1 MTPLVSTLL
10 QLVVLAA
17 NIDPPADAEWPLN
30 RQLGAWNPPSAH
42 AQVSPPLD
50 GLFLV
55 ASTGNSSVRC
65 EPLLPA
71 ATQLMVPAQ
80 LELPKPAYK
89 PPDFIGRLWGGIRER
104 PETLWL
110 GLRLRPVHENP
121 YEDLSLEPVQP
132 TPYRD
137 PAVPESEGYTR
148 GPRPCDYWYFP
159 MRSTDAVSNGFANVR
174 WLMPWRPV
182 DESPADDLTPF
193 HARIPQVDWS
203 VGTGPAN
210 EWLPGFGPELEQL
223 SREIQQRA
231 STRSKASP
239 LLTGDIP

>member
-10 QLVVLAA
+10 QLAVLAA

-30 RQLGAWNPPSAH
+30 RQLGAWNPPSVA
-42 AQVSPPLD
+42 AEFAPSD
-50 GLFLV
+50 SLFLA
-55 ASTGNSSVRC
+55 ASSGNSLVRC

-71 ATQLMVPAQ
+71 ATQLVVPAQ
-80 LELPKPAYK
+80 LDLPKPAYEA
-89 PPDFIGRLWGGIRER
+89 PDFIGQLWGGIRER

-110 GLRLRPVHENP
+110 GLRLRPVHDNP
-121 YEDLSLEPVQP
+121 YEALSPEPVQP

-137 PAVPESEGYTR
+137 PTVPEAEGYTI
-148 GPRPCDYWYFP
+148 GPRPCDYWYFR

-174 WLMPWRPV
+174 WLMPWRPE

-203 VGTGPAN
+203 AGTGPAN
-210 EWLPGFGPELEQL
+210 EWLQGFGPDLEKL
-223 SREIQQRA
+223 SREIQQRSSA
-231 STRSKASP
+231 PSKASR